1 VFHLSIWMWLI
12 SFHIVDSKTPVTY
25 QRYIAKSNP
34 WIVVVLSPNAP
45 EGLFERI
52 DYLGEIILGLR
63 LNRSYWSQKRST
75 ILGVTTY
82 RLWVDDMR

>member
-1 VFHLSIWMWLI
+1 MFHSSIWMWLI
-12 SFHIVDSKTPVTY
+12 SFHLVNIMTPMTY

-34 WIVVVLSPNAP
+34 WIVMISTPNAP

-63 LNRSYWSQKRST
+63 FNRSYWSLKKST
-75 ILGVTTY
+75 ILGESSLL
-82 RLWVDDMR
+82 RII

>member
-1 VFHLSIWMWLI
+1 MFHLSIWMRLI
-12 SFHIVDSKTPVTY
+12 SFHLVNSKTPVTY

-34 WIVVVLSPNAP
+34 WIVMVLSPNAP

-75 ILGVTTY
+75 ILGASSLL
-82 RLWVDDMR
+82 RII

>member
-1 VFHLSIWMWLI
+1 MFHSSIWMKMI
-12 SFHIVDSKTPVTY
+12 SFHLINSKAPVTY

-34 WIVVVLSPNAP
+34 WIVVVSNAP

-63 LNRSYWSQKRST
+63 LNRSYWSLKRST
-75 ILGVTTY
+75 IFGASLL
-82 RLWVDDMR
+82 R